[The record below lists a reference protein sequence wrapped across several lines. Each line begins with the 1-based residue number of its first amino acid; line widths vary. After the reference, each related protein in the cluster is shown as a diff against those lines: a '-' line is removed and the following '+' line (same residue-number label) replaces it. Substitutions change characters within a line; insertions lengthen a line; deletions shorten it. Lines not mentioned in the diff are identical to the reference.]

1 MSTKKPSNKIII
13 EALNKTGGNIK
24 ASANILKVDRTTLH
38 KWLDKYPIL
47 RQARNDSF
55 DSFIDLA
62 ESKLMSKVNDG
73 DMTAIIFTLKTQGR
87 NRGYVERTELT
98 IDRNAKIKVGYDDDE
113 AENGD

>member
-62 ESKLMSKVNDG
+62 ESKLNQISQMYHFK
-73 DMTAIIFTLKTQGR
+73 F
-87 NRGYVERTELT
+87 
-98 IDRNAKIKVGYDDDE
+98 
-113 AENGD
+113 